1 MKTWI
6 YLALSMILAGCG
18 STQKNENAGQIPAAM
33 ECPADQDASQGCPT
47 PSQPAIPLGGSGST
61 GPIPAKI
68 EAASKIKSHGRS
80 IEGRC
85 ELHLAGE
92 KTARSCAE
100 VKVMVRSTE
109 KGEMRDG
116 VVDGFAVS
124 FTDLHEKSY
133 KFLAQSE
140 DYEVSTSGAELK
152 PGQRVVL
159 KVKAKP
165 RKH

>member
-1 MKTWI
+1 MKSR
-6 YLALSMILAGCG
+6 A
-18 STQKNENAGQIPAAM
+18 
-33 ECPADQDASQGCPT
+33 
-47 PSQPAIPLGGSGST
+47 
-61 GPIPAKI
+61 
-68 EAASKIKSHGRS
+68 RS

-85 ELHLAGE
+85 ELHVAGE

-133 KFLAQSE
+133 KLLAQSE
-140 DYEVSTSGAELK
+140 DFEVTTSGAELK